1 MGISMHA
8 NRSMGKDEIIMTSP
22 TGPSNHQT
30 LLQASSSSSSSSSLS
45 PERTAFAQRFV
56 EWQKLYGRTDRPG
69 ASGYKLSFTVDDFS
83 YVPTDHHRIED
94 HILPTESNPSYHM
107 ELYEN
112 DVVIVEFIS
121 PNKNSDNSGDNNTS
135 SSSSSSLLPPE
146 RRFEIL
152 DFDEALVEDCEEN
165 YDPKIMKRP
174 TSLCGCETR
183 CLEVRNG
190 HHAISF

>member
-1 MGISMHA
+1 
-8 NRSMGKDEIIMTSP
+8 
-22 TGPSNHQT
+22 
-30 LLQASSSSSSSSSLS
+30 
-45 PERTAFAQRFV
+45 
-56 EWQKLYGRTDRPG
+56 
-69 ASGYKLSFTVDDFS
+69 
-83 YVPTDHHRIED
+83 
-94 HILPTESNPSYHM
+94 M

-121 PNKNSDNSGDNNTS
+121 PNNNNSDCSGDNNTS

-165 YDPKIMKRP
+165 YDPKIMKRS

-183 CLEVRNG
+183 CLEVRKIIN
-190 HHAISF
+190 HAVFNKEKRC